1 VRISRRKARLDRVS
15 SRDWIAS
22 AVGGFNLY
30 PSHCPRLQYL
40 ARCRLPQKS
49 RSVSSGHIKPN
60 IHRPDVC
67 NPLSWQGKAMNG
79 VQGLETCADTG
90 REKVGLALLLTFIEI
105 VVFFGFISLAII
117 SPAMLGAPI
126 SNGSAITVAF
136 AYGLVILVVSVLLTG
151 MYVLAENR
159 NEA

>member
-1 VRISRRKARLDRVS
+1 
-15 SRDWIAS
+15 
-22 AVGGFNLY
+22 
-30 PSHCPRLQYL
+30 
-40 ARCRLPQKS
+40 
-49 RSVSSGHIKPN
+49 
-60 IHRPDVC
+60 
-67 NPLSWQGKAMNG
+67 MNG
-79 VQGLETCADTG
+79 VQGLETRADTG
-90 REKVGLALLLTFIEI
+90 REKVGLAMLLTFIEI

-117 SPAMLGAPI
+117 SPATLGAPI